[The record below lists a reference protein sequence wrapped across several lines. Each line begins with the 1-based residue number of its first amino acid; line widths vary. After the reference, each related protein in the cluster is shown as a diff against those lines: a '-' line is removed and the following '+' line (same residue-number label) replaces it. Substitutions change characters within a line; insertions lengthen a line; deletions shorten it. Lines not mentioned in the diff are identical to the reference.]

1 MTNKVSQWL
10 IDYVKKKNGVD
21 LTNIP
26 SDKSWTELNPFIQVA
41 TTNDDSI
48 LAQNVKEFIDNKKA
62 KQMVDNYKDE
72 IKLKQG
78 EK

>member
-1 MTNKVSQWL
+1 MKIKDFNVFKAFKNVYG
-10 IDYVKKKNGVD
+10 DNVKLNNTFND
-21 LTNIP
+21 
-26 SDKSWTELNPFIQVA
+26 LNPFRQVS